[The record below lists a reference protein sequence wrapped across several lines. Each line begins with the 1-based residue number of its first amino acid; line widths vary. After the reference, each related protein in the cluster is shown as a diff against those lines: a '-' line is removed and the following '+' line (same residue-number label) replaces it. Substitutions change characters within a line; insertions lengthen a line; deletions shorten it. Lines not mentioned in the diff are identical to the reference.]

1 MMSESAQI
9 EYATTHFTTVA
20 VTYYSLLN
28 LTRFGVF
35 IALTVFEVIWCAGT
49 GRLAGR

>member
-20 VTYYSLLN
+20 VTYSLLN

-35 IALTVFEVIWCAGT
+35 IALTVFEVIWCTGT
-49 GRLAGR
+49 GWLAGR